1 MYNRVEEYKKE
12 FYFNLGLL
20 STKFSK
26 MEYKLIQI
34 LGLLIVDN
42 FVITNTIFEKNSL
55 AQNLEL
61 LKKLN
66 KYRSYEEKYIQNL
79 IANIGRIKKDR
90 NLFIHGI
97 WGEPFEFENDILI
110 QCHDPKIQYESIQEG
125 EMIVSQEWSSS
136 KPQEFRLTYI
146 KKLIKNLDDIICCQ
160 DYFIE
165 KLKMHTFD

>member
-90 NLFIHGI
+90 NLFIHG
-97 WGEPFEFENDILI
+97 
-110 QCHDPKIQYESIQEG
+110 
-125 EMIVSQEWSSS
+125 
-136 KPQEFRLTYI
+136 
-146 KKLIKNLDDIICCQ
+146 
-160 DYFIE
+160 
-165 KLKMHTFD
+165 MHIPVIPGH